1 MEGISFISYVAA
13 TRNDKRGNTMFTKKN
28 AIIISVL
35 LTISACIYG
44 LQILIFKD
52 VRNTEFYIFQDMA
65 FIPISI
71 AITTVVVGELLDI
84 NTKRDSRHKTRML
97 TSTFFSDIGFELM
110 SMLALVSNIDEEV
123 LRKINNDNLS
133 ESEKINVI
141 KSSTFTINA
150 DMGIYNIISDVII
163 ASKTDILILSSN
175 PMLYDHECFS
185 DLLWELL
192 HLMDEFRLRGDYVK
206 MTPDDLTQFNDDF
219 ALVLELLLINWV
231 VNAKYLKETY
241 PNFYKTVSLFL
252 DN

>member
-1 MEGISFISYVAA
+1 ML
-13 TRNDKRGNTMFTKKN
+13 NKKN
-28 AIIISVL
+28 VIIISVL
-35 LTISACIYG
+35 LAISACIYG
-44 LQILIFKD
+44 MQVLIFND

-84 NTKRDSRHKTRML
+84 NNKRDSRQKTRML

-110 SMLALVSNIDEEV
+110 SMLALVSNIDEA
-123 LRKINNDNLS
+123 LLYTMNDPDIS
-133 ESEKINVI
+133 ESDKIAAI
-141 KSSTFTINA
+141 KKSDFTVNA
-150 DMGIYNIISDVII
+150 DMGIYTIISDVII

-175 PMLYDHECFS
+175 PMLYDHEYFS

-206 MTPDDLTQFNDDF
+206 LTPNDLTELNSDF
-219 ALVLELLLINWV
+219 TQVLELLLINWV

-241 PNFYKTVSLFL
+241 PNFYRTITSFL

>member
-1 MEGISFISYVAA
+1 
-13 TRNDKRGNTMFTKKN
+13 MFNKKN
-28 AIIISVL
+28 IIIISVL
-35 LTISACIYG
+35 LAISACIYG
-44 LQILIFKD
+44 MQILIFKD

-84 NTKRDSRHKTRML
+84 NNKRDSRQKTRML

-110 SMLALVSNIDEEV
+110 SMLALVSNIDEE
-123 LRKINNDNLS
+123 LLHTINDTELFDSDKITA
-133 ESEKINVI
+133 I
-141 KSSTFTINA
+141 KNSGLTVNA
-150 DMGIYNIISDVII
+150 DMGIYTIISDVII

-175 PMLYDHECFS
+175 PMLYDHEYFS

-206 MTPDDLTQFNDDF
+206 LTPNDLTELNSDF
-219 ALVLELLLINWV
+219 AQVLELLLINWV

-241 PNFYKTVSLFL
+241 PNFYRTITSFL

>member
-1 MEGISFISYVAA
+1 ML
-13 TRNDKRGNTMFTKKN
+13 NKKN
-28 AIIISVL
+28 VIIISVL
-35 LTISACIYG
+35 LAISACIYG
-44 LQILIFKD
+44 MQVFIFND

-84 NTKRDSRHKTRML
+84 NNKRDSRQKTRML

-110 SMLALVSNIDEEV
+110 SMLALVSNIDEE
-123 LRKINNDNLS
+123 LLHTINDTELS
-133 ESEKINVI
+133 ESDKIAAI
-141 KSSTFTINA
+141 KKSDFTVNA
-150 DMGIYNIISDVII
+150 DMGIYTIISDVII

-175 PMLYDHECFS
+175 PMLYDHEYFS

-206 MTPDDLTQFNDDF
+206 LTPSDLTELNSDF
-219 ALVLELLLINWV
+219 AQVLELLLINWV

-241 PNFYKTVSLFL
+241 PNFYRTITSFL

>member
-1 MEGISFISYVAA
+1 ML
-13 TRNDKRGNTMFTKKN
+13 NKKN
-28 AIIISVL
+28 VIIISVL
-35 LTISACIYG
+35 LAISACIYG
-44 LQILIFKD
+44 MQIFIFKD

-84 NTKRDSRHKTRML
+84 NNKRDSRKKTRML

-110 SMLALVSNIDEEV
+110 SMLALISNIDEE
-123 LRKINNDNLS
+123 LLYTINAPELPESDKITA
-133 ESEKINVI
+133 I
-141 KSSTFTINA
+141 KSSRLTVNA
-150 DMGIYNIISDVII
+150 NMGMYTIISDIII

-192 HLMDEFRLRGDYVK
+192 HLMDEFRLRGNYVK
-206 MTPDDLTQFNDDF
+206 LTPDDLTELNSDF
-219 ALVLELLLINWV
+219 AQVLELLLINWV

-241 PNFYKTVSLFL
+241 PNFYRTITSFL

>member
-1 MEGISFISYVAA
+1 
-13 TRNDKRGNTMFTKKN
+13 MFNKKN
-28 AIIISVL
+28 IIIISVL
-35 LTISACIYG
+35 LAISACIYG
-44 LQILIFKD
+44 MQILIFKD

-84 NTKRDSRHKTRML
+84 NNKRDSRQKTRML

-110 SMLALVSNIDEEV
+110 SMLALVSNIDEE
-123 LRKINNDNLS
+123 LLHTINDTELSDSDKITA
-133 ESEKINVI
+133 I
-141 KSSTFTINA
+141 KNIGLTVNA
-150 DMGIYNIISDVII
+150 DMGIYTIISDVII

-175 PMLYDHECFS
+175 PMLYDHEYFS

-206 MTPDDLTQFNDDF
+206 LTPNDLTELNSDF
-219 ALVLELLLINWV
+219 AQVLELLLINWV

-241 PNFYKTVSLFL
+241 PNFYRTITSFL

>member
-1 MEGISFISYVAA
+1 
-13 TRNDKRGNTMFTKKN
+13 MFNKKN
-28 AIIISVL
+28 IIIISVL
-35 LTISACIYG
+35 LAISACIYG
-44 LQILIFKD
+44 MQILIFKD

-84 NTKRDSRHKTRML
+84 NNKRDSRQKTRML

-110 SMLALVSNIDEEV
+110 SMLALVSNIDEE
-123 LRKINNDNLS
+123 LLHTINDTELS
-133 ESEKINVI
+133 ESDKITAI
-141 KSSTFTINA
+141 KNSILTVNA
-150 DMGIYNIISDVII
+150 DMGIYTIISDVII

-175 PMLYDHECFS
+175 PMLYDHEYFS

-206 MTPDDLTQFNDDF
+206 LTPNDLTELNSDF
-219 ALVLELLLINWV
+219 AQVLELLLINWV

-241 PNFYKTVSLFL
+241 PNFYRTITSFL

>member
-1 MEGISFISYVAA
+1 ML
-13 TRNDKRGNTMFTKKN
+13 NKKN
-28 AIIISVL
+28 VIIISVL
-35 LTISACIYG
+35 LVISTCIYG
-44 LQILIFKD
+44 MQIFIFKD

-84 NTKRDSRHKTRML
+84 NNKRDSRQKTRML

-110 SMLALVSNIDEEV
+110 SMLALISNIDEE
-123 LRKINNDNLS
+123 LLYIINAPELPESDKIAT
-133 ESEKINVI
+133 I
-141 KSSTFTINA
+141 KSSGLTVNA
-150 DMGIYNIISDVII
+150 DMGIYTIISDVII

-175 PMLYDHECFS
+175 PMLYDHEYFS

-206 MTPDDLTQFNDDF
+206 LTPNDLTELNSDF
-219 ALVLELLLINWV
+219 AQVLELLLINWV

-241 PNFYKTVSLFL
+241 PNFYRTITSFL

>member
-1 MEGISFISYVAA
+1 
-13 TRNDKRGNTMFTKKN
+13 MFNKKN
-28 AIIISVL
+28 IIIISVL
-35 LTISACIYG
+35 LAISACIYG
-44 LQILIFKD
+44 MQIFIFKD

-84 NTKRDSRHKTRML
+84 NNKRDSRQKTRML

-110 SMLALVSNIDEEV
+110 SMLALISNIDEE
-123 LRKINNDNLS
+123 LLYTINTPELPGSDKIAA
-133 ESEKINVI
+133 I
-141 KSSTFTINA
+141 KSSGLTVNA
-150 DMGIYNIISDVII
+150 DMGIYTIISDVII

-175 PMLYDHECFS
+175 PMLYDHEYFS

-206 MTPDDLTQFNDDF
+206 LTPNDLTELNSDF
-219 ALVLELLLINWV
+219 AQVLELLLINWV

-241 PNFYKTVSLFL
+241 PNFYRTITSFL

>member
-1 MEGISFISYVAA
+1 ML
-13 TRNDKRGNTMFTKKN
+13 NKKN
-28 AIIISVL
+28 VIIISVL
-35 LTISACIYG
+35 LAISACIYG
-44 LQILIFKD
+44 MQILIFKD

-84 NTKRDSRHKTRML
+84 NNKRDSRQKTRML

-110 SMLALVSNIDEEV
+110 SMLALVSNIDEA
-123 LRKINNDNLS
+123 LLQTINDSDLS
-133 ESEKINVI
+133 EQDKISAI
-141 KSSTFTINA
+141 KNSGFTVNA
-150 DMGIYNIISDVII
+150 DIGIYTIISDVII

-175 PMLYDHECFS
+175 PMLYDHEYFS

-206 MTPDDLTQFNDDF
+206 LTPNDLTELNSDF
-219 ALVLELLLINWV
+219 AQVLELLLINWV

-241 PNFYKTVSLFL
+241 PNFYNTITSFL

>member
-1 MEGISFISYVAA
+1 ML
-13 TRNDKRGNTMFTKKN
+13 NKKN
-28 AIIISVL
+28 IVIISVL
-35 LTISACIYG
+35 LAISACIYG
-44 LQILIFKD
+44 MQILIFKD

-84 NTKRDSRHKTRML
+84 NNKRDSRQKTRML

-110 SMLALVSNIDEEV
+110 SMLALVSNIDEA
-123 LRKINNDNLS
+123 LLQTINDSDLS
-133 ESEKINVI
+133 EQDKISAI
-141 KSSTFTINA
+141 KNSGFTVNA
-150 DMGIYNIISDVII
+150 DMGIYTIISDVII

-175 PMLYDHECFS
+175 PMLYDHEYFS

-206 MTPDDLTQFNDDF
+206 LTPNDLTELNSDF
-219 ALVLELLLINWV
+219 AQVLELQLINWV

-241 PNFYKTVSLFL
+241 PNFYKTITSFL

>member
-1 MEGISFISYVAA
+1 MEGVSFISYVAA

-110 SMLALVSNIDEEV
+110 SMLALVSNIDEAV
-123 LRKINNDNLS
+123 LHKMNDDSLS
-133 ESEKINVI
+133 ESEKINAI
-141 KSSTFTINA
+141 KNSKISITA
-150 DMGIYNIISDVII
+150 DMGIYNIMSDVII
-163 ASKTDILILSSN
+163 SSKTDILILSSN

-192 HLMDEFRLRGDYVK
+192 HLMDEFRLRGNYVK
-206 MTPDDLTQFNDDF
+206 LTEADLAELNVDF
-219 ALVLELLLINWV
+219 AQVLELLLINWV
-231 VNAKYLKETY
+231 INVKYLKETY
-241 PNFYKTVSLFL
+241 PNFYKTVSSFL
-252 DN
+252 NN

>member
-1 MEGISFISYVAA
+1 ML
-13 TRNDKRGNTMFTKKN
+13 NKKN
-28 AIIISVL
+28 IVIISVL
-35 LTISACIYG
+35 LAISACIYG
-44 LQILIFKD
+44 MQILIFKD

-84 NTKRDSRHKTRML
+84 NNKRDSRQKTRML

-110 SMLALVSNIDEEV
+110 SMLALVSNIDEA
-123 LRKINNDNLS
+123 LLQTINDSDLS
-133 ESEKINVI
+133 EQDKISAI
-141 KSSTFTINA
+141 KNSGFTVNA
-150 DMGIYNIISDVII
+150 DMGIYTIISDVII

-175 PMLYDHECFS
+175 PMLYDHEYFS

-206 MTPDDLTQFNDDF
+206 LTPNDLTELNSDF
-219 ALVLELLLINWV
+219 AQVLELLLINWV

-241 PNFYKTVSLFL
+241 PNFYKTITSFL

>member
-1 MEGISFISYVAA
+1 
-13 TRNDKRGNTMFTKKN
+13 MFNKKN
-28 AIIISVL
+28 IIIISVL
-35 LTISACIYG
+35 LAISACIYG
-44 LQILIFKD
+44 MQILIFKD

-84 NTKRDSRHKTRML
+84 NNKRDSRQKTRML

-110 SMLALVSNIDEEV
+110 SMLALVSNIDEE
-123 LRKINNDNLS
+123 LLHTINDTELSDLDKITA
-133 ESEKINVI
+133 I
-141 KSSTFTINA
+141 KNSGLTVNA
-150 DMGIYNIISDVII
+150 DMGIYTIISDVII

-175 PMLYDHECFS
+175 PMLYDHEYFS

-206 MTPDDLTQFNDDF
+206 LTPSDLTELNSDF
-219 ALVLELLLINWV
+219 AQVLELLLINWV

-241 PNFYKTVSLFL
+241 PNFYRTITSFL

>member
-1 MEGISFISYVAA
+1 ML
-13 TRNDKRGNTMFTKKN
+13 NKKN
-28 AIIISVL
+28 IIIISVL
-35 LTISACIYG
+35 LAISACIYG
-44 LQILIFKD
+44 MQILIFKD

-84 NTKRDSRHKTRML
+84 NNKRDSRQKTRML

-110 SMLALVSNIDEEV
+110 SMLALVSNIDEA
-123 LRKINNDNLS
+123 LLQTINDSDLS
-133 ESEKINVI
+133 EQDKISAI
-141 KSSTFTINA
+141 KNSGFTVNA
-150 DMGIYNIISDVII
+150 DMGIYTIISDVII

-175 PMLYDHECFS
+175 PMLYDHEYFS

-206 MTPDDLTQFNDDF
+206 LTPNDLTELNSDF
-219 ALVLELLLINWV
+219 AQVLELLLINWV

-241 PNFYKTVSLFL
+241 PNFYKTITSFL

>member
-1 MEGISFISYVAA
+1 
-13 TRNDKRGNTMFTKKN
+13 MFNKKN

-35 LTISACIYG
+35 LAISACIYA

-52 VRNTEFYIFQDMA
+52 IRNTEFYIFQDMA

-71 AITTVVVGELLDI
+71 AITTIVVGELLDI
-84 NTKRDSRHKTRML
+84 NNKRDSRLKTRML

-110 SMLALVSNIDEEV
+110 SMLALVSNIDEDV
-123 LRKINNDNLS
+123 LHKINDDNLS
-133 ESEKINVI
+133 ENEKINAI
-141 KSSTFTINA
+141 KNNKFTINA

-163 ASKTDILILSSN
+163 SSKTDILILSSN

-206 MTPDDLTQFNDDF
+206 LTEDDLAELNVDF
-219 ALVLELLLINWV
+219 AQVLELLLINWV
-231 VNAKYLKETY
+231 INAKYLKETY
-241 PNFYKTVSLFL
+241 PNFYKTVSSFL

>member
-1 MEGISFISYVAA
+1 
-13 TRNDKRGNTMFTKKN
+13 MFNKKN
-28 AIIISVL
+28 IIIISVL
-35 LTISACIYG
+35 LAISACIYG
-44 LQILIFKD
+44 MQILIFKD

-84 NTKRDSRHKTRML
+84 NNKRDSRQKTRML

-110 SMLALVSNIDEEV
+110 SMLALVSNIDEE
-123 LRKINNDNLS
+123 LLHTINATELS
-133 ESEKINVI
+133 ESDKITGI
-141 KSSTFTINA
+141 KNSGLTVNA
-150 DMGIYNIISDVII
+150 DMGIYTIISDVII

-175 PMLYDHECFS
+175 PMLYDHEYFS

-206 MTPDDLTQFNDDF
+206 LTPNDLTELNSDF
-219 ALVLELLLINWV
+219 AQVLELLLINWV

-241 PNFYKTVSLFL
+241 PNFYRTITSFL

>member
-1 MEGISFISYVAA
+1 
-13 TRNDKRGNTMFTKKN
+13 MFNKKN
-28 AIIISVL
+28 IIIISVL
-35 LTISACIYG
+35 LAISACIYG
-44 LQILIFKD
+44 MQILIFKD

-84 NTKRDSRHKTRML
+84 NNKRDSRQKTRML

-110 SMLALVSNIDEEV
+110 SMLALVSNIDEE
-123 LRKINNDNLS
+123 LLHTINDTELS
-133 ESEKINVI
+133 ESDKIAAI
-141 KSSTFTINA
+141 KKSDFTVNA
-150 DMGIYNIISDVII
+150 DMGIYTIIRDVII

-175 PMLYDHECFS
+175 PMLYDHEYFS

-206 MTPDDLTQFNDDF
+206 LTPNDLTELNSDF
-219 ALVLELLLINWV
+219 AQVLELLLINWV

-241 PNFYKTVSLFL
+241 PNFYRTITSFL

>member
-1 MEGISFISYVAA
+1 ML
-13 TRNDKRGNTMFTKKN
+13 NKKN
-28 AIIISVL
+28 IIIISVL
-35 LTISACIYG
+35 LAISACIYG
-44 LQILIFKD
+44 MQILIFKD

-84 NTKRDSRHKTRML
+84 NNKRDSRQKTRML

-110 SMLALVSNIDEEV
+110 SMLALVSNIDEAP
-123 LRKINNDNLS
+123 LQTINDSDLS
-133 ESEKINVI
+133 EQDKISAI
-141 KSSTFTINA
+141 KNSGFTVNA
-150 DMGIYNIISDVII
+150 DMGIYTIISDVII

-175 PMLYDHECFS
+175 PMLYDHEYFS

-206 MTPDDLTQFNDDF
+206 LTPNDLTELNSDF
-219 ALVLELLLINWV
+219 AQVLELLLINWV

-241 PNFYKTVSLFL
+241 PNFYKTITSFL

>member
-1 MEGISFISYVAA
+1 
-13 TRNDKRGNTMFTKKN
+13 
-28 AIIISVL
+28 
-35 LTISACIYG
+35 
-44 LQILIFKD
+44 
-52 VRNTEFYIFQDMA
+52 MA

-84 NTKRDSRHKTRML
+84 NNKRDSRQKTRML

-110 SMLALVSNIDEEV
+110 SMLALVSNIDEE
-123 LRKINNDNLS
+123 LLHTINDTELS
-133 ESEKINVI
+133 ELDKITAI
-141 KSSTFTINA
+141 KNSGLTVNA
-150 DMGIYNIISDVII
+150 DIGIYTIISDVII

-175 PMLYDHECFS
+175 PMLYDHEYFS

-206 MTPDDLTQFNDDF
+206 LTPNDLTELNSDF
-219 ALVLELLLINWV
+219 AQVLELLLINWV

-241 PNFYKTVSLFL
+241 PNFYRTITSFL

>member
-1 MEGISFISYVAA
+1 
-13 TRNDKRGNTMFTKKN
+13 MFNKKN
-28 AIIISVL
+28 IIIISVL
-35 LTISACIYG
+35 LAISACIYG
-44 LQILIFKD
+44 MQILIFKD
-52 VRNTEFYIFQDMA
+52 VRNTGFYIFQDMA

-84 NTKRDSRHKTRML
+84 NNKRDSRQKTRML

-110 SMLALVSNIDEEV
+110 SMLSLVSNIDEE
-123 LRKINNDNLS
+123 LLHTINDTELSEWDKITAINNSGLT
-133 ESEKINVI
+133 V
-141 KSSTFTINA
+141 NA
-150 DMGIYNIISDVII
+150 DMGIYTIISDVII

-175 PMLYDHECFS
+175 PMLYDHEYFS

-206 MTPDDLTQFNDDF
+206 LTPNDLTELNSDF
-219 ALVLELLLINWV
+219 SQVLELLLINWV

-241 PNFYKTVSLFL
+241 PNFYRTITSFL

>member
-1 MEGISFISYVAA
+1 ML
-13 TRNDKRGNTMFTKKN
+13 NKKN
-28 AIIISVL
+28 VIIISVL
-35 LTISACIYG
+35 LAISACIYG
-44 LQILIFKD
+44 MQIFIFKD

-84 NTKRDSRHKTRML
+84 NNKRDSRKKTRML

-110 SMLALVSNIDEEV
+110 SMLALISNIDEE
-123 LRKINNDNLS
+123 LLY
-133 ESEKINVI
+133 
-141 KSSTFTINA
+141 TINA
-150 DMGIYNIISDVII
+150 PEIPESDKITAIKNSGLTVNANMGMYTVISDIII

-192 HLMDEFRLRGDYVK
+192 HLMDEFRLRGNYVK
-206 MTPDDLTQFNDDF
+206 LTPDDLTELNSDF
-219 ALVLELLLINWV
+219 AQVLELLLINWV

-241 PNFYKTVSLFL
+241 PNFYRTITSFL
-252 DN
+252 EN

>member
-1 MEGISFISYVAA
+1 ML
-13 TRNDKRGNTMFTKKN
+13 NKKN
-28 AIIISVL
+28 IVIISVL
-35 LTISACIYG
+35 LAISACIYG
-44 LQILIFKD
+44 MQILIFKD

-84 NTKRDSRHKTRML
+84 NNKRDSRQKTRML

-110 SMLALVSNIDEEV
+110 SMLALVSNIDEA
-123 LRKINNDNLS
+123 LLQTINDSDLS
-133 ESEKINVI
+133 EQDKISAI
-141 KSSTFTINA
+141 KNSGFTVNA
-150 DMGIYNIISDVII
+150 DMGMYTVISDVII

-192 HLMDEFRLRGDYVK
+192 HLMDEFRLRGNYVK
-206 MTPDDLTQFNDDF
+206 LTPNDLTELNSDF
-219 ALVLELLLINWV
+219 AQVLELLLINWV

-241 PNFYKTVSLFL
+241 PNFYKTITSFL

>member
-1 MEGISFISYVAA
+1 ML
-13 TRNDKRGNTMFTKKN
+13 NKKN
-28 AIIISVL
+28 IVIISVL
-35 LTISACIYG
+35 LAISAWIYG
-44 LQILIFKD
+44 MQILIFKD

-84 NTKRDSRHKTRML
+84 NNKRDSRQKTRML

-110 SMLALVSNIDEEV
+110 SMLALVSNIDEA
-123 LRKINNDNLS
+123 LLQTINDSDLS
-133 ESEKINVI
+133 EQDKISAI
-141 KSSTFTINA
+141 KNSGFTVNA
-150 DMGIYNIISDVII
+150 DIGIYTIISDVII

-175 PMLYDHECFS
+175 PMLYDHEYFS

-206 MTPDDLTQFNDDF
+206 LKPSDLTELNSDF
-219 ALVLELLLINWV
+219 AQVLELLLINWV

-241 PNFYKTVSLFL
+241 PNYYRTITSFL

>member
-1 MEGISFISYVAA
+1 
-13 TRNDKRGNTMFTKKN
+13 MFNKKN
-28 AIIISVL
+28 IIIISVL
-35 LTISACIYG
+35 LAISACIYG
-44 LQILIFKD
+44 MQILIFKD

-84 NTKRDSRHKTRML
+84 NNKRDSRQKTRML

-110 SMLALVSNIDEEV
+110 SMLALVSNIDEE
-123 LRKINNDNLS
+123 LLHTINDTELS
-133 ESEKINVI
+133 DSDIITAI
-141 KSSTFTINA
+141 KNSGLTVNA
-150 DMGIYNIISDVII
+150 DMGIYTIISDVII
-163 ASKTDILILSSN
+163 ASKTDILIVSSN
-175 PMLYDHECFS
+175 PMLYDHEYFS

-206 MTPDDLTQFNDDF
+206 LTPNDLTELNSDF
-219 ALVLELLLINWV
+219 TQVLELLLINWV

-241 PNFYKTVSLFL
+241 PNFYRTITSFL

>member
-1 MEGISFISYVAA
+1 ML
-13 TRNDKRGNTMFTKKN
+13 NKKN
-28 AIIISVL
+28 IIIISVL
-35 LTISACIYG
+35 LAISACIYG
-44 LQILIFKD
+44 MQILIFKD

-84 NTKRDSRHKTRML
+84 NNKRDSRQKTRML

-110 SMLALVSNIDEEV
+110 SMLALVSNIDEE
-123 LRKINNDNLS
+123 LLY
-133 ESEKINVI
+133 
-141 KSSTFTINA
+141 TINA
-150 DMGIYNIISDVII
+150 TELPESDKITAIKNSGLTVNADIGIYTIISDVII

-175 PMLYDHECFS
+175 PMLYDHEYFS

-206 MTPDDLTQFNDDF
+206 LTPNDLTELNSDF
-219 ALVLELLLINWV
+219 AQVLELLLINWV

-241 PNFYKTVSLFL
+241 PNYYRTITSFL

>member
-1 MEGISFISYVAA
+1 ML
-13 TRNDKRGNTMFTKKN
+13 NKKN
-28 AIIISVL
+28 IVIISVL
-35 LTISACIYG
+35 LAISACIYG
-44 LQILIFKD
+44 MQILIFKD

-84 NTKRDSRHKTRML
+84 NNKRDSRQKTRML

-110 SMLALVSNIDEEV
+110 SMLALVSNIDEA
-123 LRKINNDNLS
+123 LLQTINDSDLS
-133 ESEKINVI
+133 EQDKISAI
-141 KSSTFTINA
+141 KNSGFTVNA
-150 DMGIYNIISDVII
+150 DIGIYTIISDVII

-175 PMLYDHECFS
+175 PMLYDHEYFS

-206 MTPDDLTQFNDDF
+206 LTPNDLTELNSDF
-219 ALVLELLLINWV
+219 AQVLELLLINWV

-241 PNFYKTVSLFL
+241 PNFYNTITSFL

>member
-1 MEGISFISYVAA
+1 
-13 TRNDKRGNTMFTKKN
+13 MFNKKN
-28 AIIISVL
+28 IIIISVL
-35 LTISACIYG
+35 LAISACIYG
-44 LQILIFKD
+44 MQILIFKD

-84 NTKRDSRHKTRML
+84 NNKRDSRQKTRML

-110 SMLALVSNIDEEV
+110 SMLALVSNIDEG
-123 LRKINNDNLS
+123 LLHTINATELS
-133 ESEKINVI
+133 ESDKITTI
-141 KSSTFTINA
+141 KNSGLTVNA
-150 DMGIYNIISDVII
+150 DMGIYTIISDVII

-175 PMLYDHECFS
+175 PMLYDHEYFS

-206 MTPDDLTQFNDDF
+206 LTQNDLTELNSDF
-219 ALVLELLLINWV
+219 AQVLELLLINWV

-241 PNFYKTVSLFL
+241 PNFYRTITSFL

>member
-1 MEGISFISYVAA
+1 ML
-13 TRNDKRGNTMFTKKN
+13 NKKN
-28 AIIISVL
+28 IVIISVL
-35 LTISACIYG
+35 LAISACIYG
-44 LQILIFKD
+44 MQILIFKD

-84 NTKRDSRHKTRML
+84 NNKRDSRQKTRML

-110 SMLALVSNIDEEV
+110 SMLALVSNIDEA
-123 LRKINNDNLS
+123 LLQTINDSDLS
-133 ESEKINVI
+133 EQDKISAI
-141 KSSTFTINA
+141 KNSGFTVNA
-150 DMGIYNIISDVII
+150 DIGIYTIISDVII

-175 PMLYDHECFS
+175 PMLYDHEYFS

-206 MTPDDLTQFNDDF
+206 LTPNDLTELNSDF
-219 ALVLELLLINWV
+219 AQVLELLLINWV

-241 PNFYKTVSLFL
+241 PNFYKTITSFL

>member
-1 MEGISFISYVAA
+1 ML
-13 TRNDKRGNTMFTKKN
+13 NKKN
-28 AIIISVL
+28 IIIISVL
-35 LTISACIYG
+35 LAISACIYG
-44 LQILIFKD
+44 MQILIFKD

-84 NTKRDSRHKTRML
+84 NNKRDSRQKTRML

-110 SMLALVSNIDEEV
+110 SMLALVSNIDET
-123 LRKINNDNLS
+123 LLQTINDSDLS
-133 ESEKINVI
+133 EQDKISAI
-141 KSSTFTINA
+141 KNSGFTVNA
-150 DMGIYNIISDVII
+150 DMGIYTIISDVII

-175 PMLYDHECFS
+175 PMLYDHEYFS

-206 MTPDDLTQFNDDF
+206 LTPNDLTELNSDF
-219 ALVLELLLINWV
+219 AQVLELLLINWV

-241 PNFYKTVSLFL
+241 PNFYKTITSFL

>member
-1 MEGISFISYVAA
+1 
-13 TRNDKRGNTMFTKKN
+13 MFNKKN
-28 AIIISVL
+28 IIIISVL
-35 LTISACIYG
+35 LAISACIYG
-44 LQILIFKD
+44 MQILIFKD

-84 NTKRDSRHKTRML
+84 NNKRDSRQKTRML

-110 SMLALVSNIDEEV
+110 SMLALVSNIDEE
-123 LRKINNDNLS
+123 LLHTINDTELSDSDKITA
-133 ESEKINVI
+133 I
-141 KSSTFTINA
+141 KNGGLTVNA
-150 DMGIYNIISDVII
+150 DMGIYTIISDVII

-175 PMLYDHECFS
+175 PMLYDHEYFS

-206 MTPDDLTQFNDDF
+206 LTPNDLTELNSDF
-219 ALVLELLLINWV
+219 AQVLELLLINWV

-241 PNFYKTVSLFL
+241 PNFYRTITSFL

>member
-1 MEGISFISYVAA
+1 ML
-13 TRNDKRGNTMFTKKN
+13 NKKN
-28 AIIISVL
+28 VIIISVL
-35 LTISACIYG
+35 LAISACIYG
-44 LQILIFKD
+44 MQILIFKD

-84 NTKRDSRHKTRML
+84 NNKRDSRQKTRML

-110 SMLALVSNIDEEV
+110 SMLALISNIDEE
-123 LRKINNDNLS
+123 LLYTINAPELPESDKITA
-133 ESEKINVI
+133 I
-141 KSSTFTINA
+141 KSSGLTVNA
-150 DMGIYNIISDVII
+150 DMGMYTIISDIII

-206 MTPDDLTQFNDDF
+206 LMPNDLTELNSDF
-219 ALVLELLLINWV
+219 AQVLELLLINWV
-231 VNAKYLKETY
+231 VNAKYLEETY
-241 PNFYKTVSLFL
+241 PNYYRTITSFL

>member
-1 MEGISFISYVAA
+1 ML
-13 TRNDKRGNTMFTKKN
+13 NKKN
-28 AIIISVL
+28 VIIISVL
-35 LTISACIYG
+35 LVISACIYG
-44 LQILIFKD
+44 MQIFIFKD

-84 NTKRDSRHKTRML
+84 NNKRDSRQKTRML

-110 SMLALVSNIDEEV
+110 SMLALISNIDEE
-123 LRKINNDNLS
+123 LLYTINTPELPGSDKIAA
-133 ESEKINVI
+133 I
-141 KSSTFTINA
+141 KSSGLTVNA
-150 DMGIYNIISDVII
+150 DMGIYTIISDVII

-175 PMLYDHECFS
+175 PMLYDHEYFS

-206 MTPDDLTQFNDDF
+206 LTPNDLTELNSDF
-219 ALVLELLLINWV
+219 AQVLELLLINWV

-241 PNFYKTVSLFL
+241 PNFYRTITSFL